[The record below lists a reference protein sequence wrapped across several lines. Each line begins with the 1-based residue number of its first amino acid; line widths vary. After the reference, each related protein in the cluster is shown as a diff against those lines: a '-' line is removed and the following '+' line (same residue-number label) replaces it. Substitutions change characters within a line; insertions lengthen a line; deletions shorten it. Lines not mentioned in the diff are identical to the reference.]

1 MDMASLVDVVQAHSD
16 LQNAV
21 EDPFGVEVLVFI
33 SKKTIRNPIPKVF
46 PLELFHKNQ
55 LFPLRRFHLKSL
67 SHMHMIPNIY
77 PLLDFFFEQL
87 LFLSTGDLLVG
98 LVVEDRVLLAEDGVG
113 GGVQAKEW
121 VFLEEGAIGGLA
133 AGLRLGYLFTEEVLF
148 MLFFLD
154 WELNC
159 G

>member
-1 MDMASLVDVVQAHSD
+1 MVSD
-16 LQNAV
+16 IN
-21 EDPFGVEVLVFI
+21 
-33 SKKTIRNPIPKVF
+33 
-46 PLELFHKNQ
+46 
-55 LFPLRRFHLKSL
+55 
-67 SHMHMIPNIY
+67 

-87 LFLSTGDLLVG
+87 FFLSTGDFLVG
-98 LVVEDRVLLAEDGVG
+98 LVVEDRVLLAEDRVG
-113 GGVQAKEW
+113 GGVQAEKG
-121 VFLEEGAIGGLA
+121 VFFEEGAGDGLA